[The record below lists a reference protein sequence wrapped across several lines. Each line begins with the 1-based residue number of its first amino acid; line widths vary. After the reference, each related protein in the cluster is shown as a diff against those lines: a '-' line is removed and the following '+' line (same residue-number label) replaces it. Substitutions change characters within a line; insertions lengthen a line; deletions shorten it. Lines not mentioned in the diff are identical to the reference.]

1 MLKTRLRSD
10 GMPNHKLVGFATA
23 LSLIQHFPASADVF
37 PVTGVW
43 VAPNPDFPIA
53 IDEACFTIKTFGIEA
68 VVRKSI
74 PEMIIFANDK
84 RYKVKGNSHI
94 GSTVPSVK
102 AADGGFWITE
112 IPDVRR
118 RFWFRPKVSYFLTII
133 DAMTIEIRDNAHRT
147 RFAKCVPQGKPR
159 I

>member
-1 MLKTRLRSD
+1 
-10 GMPNHKLVGFATA
+10 MPNHKLVGFATA
-23 LSLIQHFPASADVF
+23 LSLIQNFPASADVF

-53 IDEACFTIKTFGIEA
+53 TDEACFTIKTFGIEA
-68 VVRKSI
+68 VARKSI

-84 RYKVKGNSHI
+84 RYDVKGNSHI
-94 GSTVPSVK
+94 GSTVQSVK

-112 IPDVRR
+112 TPDVRR
-118 RFWFRPKVSYFLTII
+118 RFWFRPKVSYFLKII
-133 DAMTIEIRDNAHRT
+133 DALTIEISDNVHRS
-147 RFAKCVPQGKPR
+147 RFVKCEPHGKPR